1 MTEGNLIK
9 LQMKMNGSYDIISE
23 NIEYLTLILDEA
35 TYTFNIDKFSKGLM
49 NTLFEKDKLN
59 TLNDILPLGL

>member
-1 MTEGNLIK
+1 
-9 LQMKMNGSYDIISE
+9 MKMNGSYDIISE

-35 TYTFNIDKFSKGLM
+35 AYTFNIDKFSKGL